1 MCVTLVRGRR
11 SQRDKVNIHGA
22 HSSRSGAEQQEGP
35 DQVEGMPERTIA
47 SSHLLSLSPSQ
58 V

>member
-1 MCVTLVRGRR
+1 M
-11 SQRDKVNIHGA
+11 NIHGA

-35 DQVEGMPERTIA
+35 DQVEGMPERTVA